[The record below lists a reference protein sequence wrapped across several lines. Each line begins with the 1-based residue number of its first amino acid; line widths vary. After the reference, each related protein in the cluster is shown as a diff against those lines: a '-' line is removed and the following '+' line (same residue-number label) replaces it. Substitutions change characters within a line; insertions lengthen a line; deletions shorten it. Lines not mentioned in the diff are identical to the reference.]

1 MDTSTA
7 AGTARAYIEAV
18 GSHDVAA
25 VDNLLADSLE
35 ARVGSSTSDKAAWLA
50 ALERLLPVIV
60 RNDIRDVYENSD
72 HACVVYDF
80 VTDTQAGA
88 VVCVE
93 NVRVTD
99 GRITDIELVF
109 DGVAFAPVRQALAQ
123 RATASV

>member
-18 GSHDVAA
+18 GSRDVAA

-35 ARVGSSTSDKAAWLA
+35 ARVASSTSDKAAWMA
-50 ALERLLPVIV
+50 ALERLLPAIV
-60 RNDIRDVYENSD
+60 RTDIRDVYENGD
-72 HACVVYDF
+72 HACAVYEF
-80 VTDTQAGA
+80 VTNTPAGA
-88 VVCVE
+88 VVCAE
-93 NVRVTD
+93 NVHVTD

-109 DGVAFAPVRQALAQ
+109 DSATFAPVTQALAE